1 MNRKI
6 LAVLGAVMLAVL
18 AMVALPALAQDV
30 TQEPD
35 ASASNA
41 GYPVNTI
48 TVTGYG
54 TVHADPDIAT
64 VDVGADVF
72 KPTVSEAFD
81 EANATVQ
88 SIIDALTALGVDPL
102 DIQTSNLS
110 VYNTTNYDAE
120 TGTDQKGYNVSNTVH
135 IVVRDVS
142 QVEAV
147 IDAAINAGATTM
159 YGLSFGVE
167 DKTAFESQAREL
179 AMQDAAARAGEYASL
194 VGGQLGN
201 VIIVNETVTG
211 GFQPLALY
219 GRGGGAAAQSAVV
232 APGQS
237 DVQIQVTVTYNIAR

>member
-1 MNRKI
+1 MNHKI
-6 LAVLGAVMLAVL
+6 LAVLGVVLAVL
-18 AMVALPALAQDV
+18 ALVALPALAQSDDTPV
-30 TQEPD
+30 PQTP
-35 ASASNA
+35 ASNA

-81 EANATVQ
+81 QANTTVQ
-88 SIIDALTALGVDPL
+88 AIIDALSELGIDPK

-110 VYNTTNYDAE
+110 VYTTTNFDAA
-120 TGTDQKGYNVSNTVH
+120 TGNDVKGYNVSNTVH

-147 IDAAINAGATTM
+147 IDAAINAGATTL
-159 YGLSFGVE
+159 YGLNFGIE
-167 DKTAFESQAREL
+167 DRTALETQAREL
-179 AMQDAAARAGEYASL
+179 AMQDAAARGGEYAAL
-194 VGGQLGN
+194 VGAQLGSAI
-201 VIIVNETVTG
+201 VINETQTG

-219 GRGGGAAAQSAVV
+219 GRGGGATAQSAVV
-232 APGQS
+232 VPGQS
-237 DVQIQVTVTYNIAR
+237 DVQIQVTVTYTIAQ